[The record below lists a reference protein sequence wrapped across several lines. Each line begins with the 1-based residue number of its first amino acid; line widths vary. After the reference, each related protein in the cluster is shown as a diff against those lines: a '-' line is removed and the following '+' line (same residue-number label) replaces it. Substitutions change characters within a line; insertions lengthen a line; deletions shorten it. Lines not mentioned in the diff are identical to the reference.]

1 MTAINPTEPSDPQ
14 TGYPYPTQPP
24 PEPCSLEVPE
34 EEDKKEEDETEE
46 A

>member
-24 PEPCSLEVPE
+24 PEPCALEVPE
-34 EEDKKEEDETEE
+34 ETKPEDQEDAEEV
-46 A
+46 